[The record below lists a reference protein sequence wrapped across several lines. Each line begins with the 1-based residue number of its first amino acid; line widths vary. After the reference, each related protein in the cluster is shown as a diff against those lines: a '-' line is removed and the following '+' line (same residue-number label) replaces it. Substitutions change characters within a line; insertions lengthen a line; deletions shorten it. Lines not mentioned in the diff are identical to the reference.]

1 VTDEERRLRHNESNR
16 RWREAN
22 PDHDRAYRMEHPRKP
37 EYYRQWRADHPGR
50 AAEAARRYRE
60 RKAME
65 KDG

>member
-22 PDHDRAYRMEHPRKP
+22 PRKP